1 MYTIYRESACFS
13 CTDIWHHFL
22 TILLSYGPRSYW
34 KKKIKNQGF
43 LYCLSLWGATGK
55 TFHWHCWNTAQCS
68 NSNKYQESPK
78 KKKKKSNKFEYTN
91 SPMVRRE
98 LSYMPDLCASQ
109 QRILCL
115 LKNTLHSHSHYFI
128 QGHYA
133 YAE

>member
-34 KKKIKNQGF
+34 KKKKKIRAFFIVCHYEEQLARLF
-43 LYCLSLWGATGK
+43 TG
-55 TFHWHCWNTAQCS
+55 TAETLHSAVTVTNIRNHQ
-68 NSNKYQESPK
+68 

-109 QRILCL
+109 QRTLCL